1 MRRVSERVRNPSV
14 GAGADLGIHLLGTP
28 TVQRGGVELEA
39 PAGRKHWGLLTYLV
53 RTEVPS
59 SRERLSGLLFPEA
72 DDPLGALRSA
82 LSALRRQLGP
92 HAEVGGNPVRLALG
106 PAAFVDVEILRKGS
120 WLDATALPGL
130 GHELLDGM
138 AFRGSPGFEM
148 WLENERRHV
157 AGTTAAVLH
166 EAALAQLAR
175 GEAESA
181 TDHASQLVRLN
192 PYEENSHVLLVRCL
206 RAAGDPDAAQRQ
218 VAACTDLF
226 NRELGVDPS
235 PALVAA
241 ATDPLEPIG
250 PKVSGRAAVR
260 AQVEAGEAAVAAGAT
275 EAGLV
280 RLRGAVASA
289 RGADELDLLA
299 RALISLG
306 GALVHSA
313 RGTDEEGAAALL
325 EGSAL
330 AEQLGEHALAATGW
344 RETGWVQ
351 FLRARYERAE
361 ASLARAA
368 DLGRGHDGEL
378 AWIDVILGCCRN
390 DVGDYAEA
398 AERLRSGIERSDRTN
413 SVHAG
418 AYGRAMLGRL
428 HVLRGELDDARHVL
442 DEALDYVQRHGWTA
456 FVPWPESFRAEVDLR
471 VGDVDAAEER
481 LEHAFALGC
490 EVGDPCW
497 ESIAAR
503 GLGLV
508 AAARGDMPR
517 ALELL
522 ADAPKLCRRLPDTY
536 LWIEAYGHA
545 ALCAVALD
553 HGAEASGLWIAEL
566 EKITARRGMREL
578 LVHAMVYRA
587 RLGEPGAL
595 DAARALAA
603 EIDNP
608 ALDELL
614 ASAELSAAA

>member
-1 MRRVSERVRNPSV
+1 MR
-14 GAGADLGIHLLGTP
+14 IQLLGTP
-28 TVQRGGVELEA
+28 TVQRGGIAVEA
-39 PAGRKHWGLLTYLV
+39 PAGRKHWGLLTFLV

-92 HAEVGGNPVRLALG
+92 HAEVGGNPVRLSLG

-120 WLDATALPGL
+120 WLEAIALPGL

-138 AFRGSPGFEM
+138 AFRSSPGFEN

-166 EAALAQLAR
+166 EAALALLAR
-175 GEAESA
+175 GEVESA

-192 PYEENSHVLLVRCL
+192 PYEENSHVLLARCL
-206 RAAGDPDAAQRQ
+206 RAAGDPDAAARQ
-218 VAACTDLF
+218 VTACTELF
-226 NRELGVDPS
+226 NRELGIDPS
-235 PALVAA
+235 PALRAA
-241 ATDPLEPIG
+241 AADPPVPKG

-260 AQVEAGEAAVAAGAT
+260 AQVEAGEAAIAAAAIET
-275 EAGLV
+275 GLV
-280 RLRGAVASA
+280 RLRGAVAAA
-289 RGADELDLLA
+289 RAAGELDLLA
-299 RALISLG
+299 RALVTLG

-313 RGTDEEGAAALL
+313 RGTDEEGAAALH

-330 AEQLGEHALAATGW
+330 AEQLGENALAATGW

-351 FLRARYERAE
+351 FLRSRYDRAE
-361 ASLARAA
+361 TSLARAT
-368 DLGRGHDGEL
+368 DLGRGHDEEL
-378 AWIDVILGCCRN
+378 AWVDVILGCCRS
-390 DVGDYAEA
+390 DVGHYAEA
-398 AERLRSGIERSDRTN
+398 AERLRSAIDRSDRTN
-413 SVHAG
+413 SVQAG

-428 HVLRGELDDARHVL
+428 YLLRGELDEARHML
-442 DEALDYVQRHGWTA
+442 DEALEFVQSHGWTA
-456 FVPWPESFRAEVDLR
+456 FVPWPESFRAEIDLR

-490 EVGDPCW
+490 QVGDPCW

-508 AAARGDMPR
+508 AAERGDVPR

-522 ADAPKLCRRLPDTY
+522 ADAPRLCRRLPDTY
-536 LWIEAYGHA
+536 LWIEAYGRA

-553 HGAEASGLWIAEL
+553 HGAEASGLWIGEL

-578 LVHAMVYRA
+578 LVHALVYRA
-587 RLGEPGAL
+587 RLGESGAL
-595 DAARALAA
+595 VAARALAA

>member
-1 MRRVSERVRNPSV
+1 MR
-14 GAGADLGIHLLGTP
+14 IHLLGTP
-28 TVQRGGVELEA
+28 TVQRGGIAVET

-106 PAAFVDVEILRKGS
+106 PSAFVDVEILRKGS
-120 WLDATALPGL
+120 WMEATTLPGL

-138 AFRGSPGFEM
+138 AFRSSPGFEM

-166 EAALAQLAR
+166 EAALALLAR

-181 TDHASQLVRLN
+181 MDHASELVRLN

-206 RAAGDPDAAQRQ
+206 RAAGDLDAAARQ
-218 VAACTDLF
+218 VTACTELF
-226 NRELGVDPS
+226 NRELGIDPS
-235 PALVAA
+235 PALHAA
-241 ATDPLEPIG
+241 ATDPLEPRG

-260 AQVEAGEAAVAAGAT
+260 AQVEAGEAAIAAGAT

-289 RGADELDLLA
+289 RGGDELDLLA
-299 RALISLG
+299 RALIGLG

-313 RGTDEEGAAALL
+313 RGTDEEGAAALH

-351 FLRARYERAE
+351 FLRARYDRAE

-368 DLGRGHDGEL
+368 DLGRGHDEEL
-378 AWIDVILGCCRN
+378 AWIDVILGCCRS
-390 DVGDYAEA
+390 DAGHYAEA
-398 AERLRSGIERSDRTN
+398 AERLRSAIDRSDRTN

-428 HVLRGELDDARHVL
+428 YLLRGELDEARHRL
-442 DEALDYVQRHGWTA
+442 DEALEYVQRHGWTA

-471 VGDVDAAEER
+471 VGNVDAAEER

-508 AAARGDMPR
+508 AAARGDVPR

-536 LWIEAYGHA
+536 LWIEAYGRA

-553 HGAEASGLWIAEL
+553 HGAEASGLWIGEL

-595 DAARALAA
+595 DAAGALAA

>member
-14 GAGADLGIHLLGTP
+14 EAGMDLRIQLLGTP
-28 TVQRGGVELEA
+28 TVHRGGMEVVA

-120 WLDATALPGL
+120 WLEATTLPGL

-138 AFRGSPGFEM
+138 AFRSSPGFEM

-166 EAALAQLAR
+166 EAALALLAR
-175 GEAESA
+175 GDVRSA

-192 PYEENSHVLLVRCL
+192 AYDENSHVLLVRCL
-206 RAAGDPDAAQRQ
+206 RTAGDHEGAARQ
-218 VAACTDLF
+218 VAACTELF
-226 NRELGVDPS
+226 QRELGIDPS
-235 PALVAA
+235 PALLAA
-241 ATDPLEPIG
+241 AAAPRPPLG
-250 PKVSGRAAVR
+250 PRVSGRAALQ
-260 AQVEAGEAAVAAGAT
+260 AQVEAGEAALAAGAV
-275 EAGLV
+275 EAGLD

-289 RGADELDLLA
+289 RTVHEPDLLA
-299 RALISLG
+299 RSLIGLG
-306 GALVHSA
+306 SALVHSA
-313 RGTDEEGAAALL
+313 RGTDEEGAAALQ
-325 EGSAL
+325 EGSTL
-330 AEQLGEHALAATGW
+330 AESVGEPGLAATGW
-344 RETGWVQ
+344 REAGWVQ
-351 FLRARYERAE
+351 LLRARYDRAE
-361 ASLARAA
+361 RSLAWAA
-368 DLGRGHDGEL
+368 RLGRGSDEEL
-378 AWIDVILGCCRN
+378 AWVDAMLGAIRS
-390 DVGDYAEA
+390 DVGDYPAA
-398 AERLRSGIERSDRTN
+398 AELLRSAIERSGPTK
-413 SVHAG
+413 SMQAG
-418 AYGRAMLGRL
+418 DYARSMLGRL
-428 HVLRGELDDARHVL
+428 HLLRDELEQAQEVLDDAI
-442 DEALDYVQRHGWTA
+442 ENVQMHGWTA
-456 FVPWPESFRAEVDLR
+456 FLSWPEALRAEVDLR
-471 VGDVDAAEER
+471 LGDVDTAESR
-481 LEHAFALGC
+481 FEHAFALGC

-508 AAARGDMPR
+508 AAERGDVPR

-522 ADAPKLCRRLPDTY
+522 ADAPRLCRRLPDTY
-536 LWIEAYGHA
+536 LWIEAYGRA

-553 HGAEASGLWIAEL
+553 HGAEASGLWIGEL

-578 LVHAMVYRA
+578 LVYAMVYRA

-595 DAARALAA
+595 EAARALAA

-608 ALDELL
+608 TLDELL
-614 ASAELSAAA
+614 ASADLSAAA